1 MKIQTPQ
8 RLWAGALV
16 LTLVPALGAC
26 SVTEWTLPGGS
37 ADQLAFDRQ
46 ECRSMAHKETERI
59 LRRQPLPQ
67 PESGPLIGSEYDA
80 AMARYDM
87 TRQSDRIFARCMED
101 RGYRR
106 TSRPLFD

>member
-1 MKIQTPQ
+1 MMKCVI
-8 RLWAGALV
+8 AGALA
-16 LTLVPALGAC
+16 LGLGAC

-37 ADQLAFDRQ
+37 EDQLAFDRQ
-46 ECRSMAHKETERI
+46 ECRTLARQKTERV

-67 PESGPLIGSEYDA
+67 PDSGPLIGSEYDA

-87 TRQSDRIFARCMED
+87 TRESDRMFERCMEN

-106 TSRPLFD
+106 TSRSLF